1 MAGFSDK
8 TFTDIALDSLE
19 DAFYVLSVA
28 ENGRLVRWNN
38 TFNEVTGYSDEELS
52 KMTVFDFFDEEGKK
66 RQGDFLLLLLKD
78 GHGKLEI
85 DITDKNSNKIP
96 YEFHSTLVKDPVS
109 DEPVA
114 VVGTG
119 RDISKHKEWEARLKE
134 SEEKYRQIF
143 EYAIEGIFQTSLDGK
158 IISANPS
165 LARMYGYDSPEQMK
179 EEISGVA
186 TQLYADPEDREK
198 FKKLILDTNKVEA
211 FETLFKRRDGEKVWV
226 SINAHTVKGESNNI
240 LFIEGTTENITARKK
255 AEEALKE
262 SEEKYRLITD
272 NVTDVVWIMDLTTM
286 KRTYTSPSVYK
297 LRGFTPEEVN
307 NLPPDKIATPESLQR
322 LMSVLS
328 AEMEKERQGA
338 DPDRTTT
345 FEVEQY
351 NKDGSTVWTEVTAKF
366 LRDENGTPVAIT
378 GVGRDI
384 DERKKAEKD
393 LRESEKMFREFADNL
408 PEVVFEA
415 DSVGRF
421 LYVNANA
428 INTFGYTE
436 EELYSGSI
444 NVVEMISEEYREQAV
459 QRMQMILSEGYQGSS
474 EYMARRKDGSIFPA
488 IISTLPVVKEGVTVG
503 LRGVLTDITLQK
515 ETEETLRQT
524 SDYLE
529 NLLNY
534 ANAPIIVWGSDFKV
548 QRFNHAFE
556 HLAGYTADEVIDKEL
571 SILFPIETREKS
583 LGKIQQTLSGEF
595 WESVEIPILRKDG
608 NTRIAL
614 WNSANIYEEDGKTVF
629 ATIAQ
634 GQDITDRKEWE
645 NKLKEAEKKYREL
658 ADALPQVVFELD
670 MTGNVLYV
678 NNNAYEMFGYSKE
691 DFGDNFNLLR
701 IFDETDHERIIGAVG
716 KMADGRSDGAVR
728 EYLAKRKDGL
738 RFPVRVYSSLMSNEK
753 GERLGIRGILTD
765 ITEEKKYEENLK
777 RVNKEL
783 EGYSQTVSHDLKGPI
798 TAISIAHE
806 LMARIIE
813 SKAPELMDETSEV
826 MQISTRSLGRATRL
840 IDSLL
845 AMAETGEPED
855 TYPVDLNEKVKG
867 ILFEKKTELDAK
879 RIEVKTDDLGKLVAN
894 PTHVYQVFS
903 NLLQNA
909 MRYVDSDNGL
919 IEVKKLDENRYLVR
933 DNGPGISEEVIDDIF
948 VPFGK
953 STDGDTGLGLSI
965 VKKIVE
971 TYGGEIKA
979 YNDNGACFEFTMRD
993 YLGGDNE

>member
-19 DAFYVLSVA
+19 DAFYVLSLP

-143 EYAIEGIFQTSLDGK
+143 EHAIEGIFQTSLDGK

-179 EEISGVA
+179 EEISDVA
-186 TQLYADPEDREK
+186 TQLYADPEYREK
-198 FKKLILDTNKVEA
+198 FKKLILDTGKVEA
-211 FETLFKRRDGEKVWV
+211 FETHFKRRDGEKVWV

-503 LRGVLTDITLQK
+503 LRRVLTDITAQK
-515 ETEETLRQT
+515 EYE
-524 SDYLE
+524 DK
-529 NLLNY
+529 LNK
-534 ANAPIIVWGSDFKV
+534 A
-548 QRFNHAFE
+548 
-556 HLAGYTADEVIDKEL
+556 
-571 SILFPIETREKS
+571 
-583 LGKIQQTLSGEF
+583 
-595 WESVEIPILRKDG
+595 
-608 NTRIAL
+608 
-614 WNSANIYEEDGKTVF
+614 
-629 ATIAQ
+629 
-634 GQDITDRKEWE
+634 
-645 NKLKEAEKKYREL
+645 
-658 ADALPQVVFELD
+658 
-670 MTGNVLYV
+670 
-678 NNNAYEMFGYSKE
+678 
-691 DFGDNFNLLR
+691 
-701 IFDETDHERIIGAVG
+701 
-716 KMADGRSDGAVR
+716 
-728 EYLAKRKDGL
+728 
-738 RFPVRVYSSLMSNEK
+738 
-753 GERLGIRGILTD
+753 
-765 ITEEKKYEENLK
+765 
-777 RVNKEL
+777 NKEL
-783 EGYSQTVSHDLKGPI
+783 EGYSQMVSHDLKGPI

-826 MQISTRSLGRATRL
+826 MQISTRNIDRATRL

-845 AMAETGEPED
+845 ALAETGKPED
-855 TYPVDLNEKVKG
+855 TYAVDLNEKVKE

-879 RIEVKTDDLGKLVAN
+879 GIEVKADDLGKLVAN

-933 DNGPGISEEVIDDIF
+933 DNGPGISEKVIDDIF
-948 VPFGK
+948 VPFVKGVG
-953 STDGDTGLGLSI
+953 GDTGLGLSI

-979 YNDNGACFEFTMRD
+979 YNENGACFEFTLMD
-993 YLGGDNE
+993 YSEEQ